1 MAEQLQT
8 DIREDRGTKNARRL
22 RQAGRTPAIVYGQG
36 KENVAI
42 SIDTTSI
49 QGIIVR
55 GQRLVELTGAVKDN
69 VFIRDLPWDTY
80 GVNLLHMDLTRVVE
94 GDTVEIEISV
104 EIRGSAP
111 GVSGGGVVNQAIY
124 SVTLEC
130 PVMEIPEKIEININ
144 ELELDEVIT
153 IGDIEI
159 PSNCTLLSDPT
170 TVAVQCMQR
179 IEDEEELEAV
189 DGEPAEEGADV
200 VSSEPELIGRADD
213 DEDGEDE

>member
-1 MAEQLQT
+1 
-8 DIREDRGTKNARRL
+8 
-22 RQAGRTPAIVYGQG
+22 
-36 KENVAI
+36 
-42 SIDTTSI
+42 
-49 QGIIVR
+49 
-55 GQRLVELTGAVKDN
+55 
-69 VFIRDLPWDTY
+69 
-80 GVNLLHMDLTRVVE
+80 
-94 GDTVEIEISV
+94 
-104 EIRGSAP
+104 
-111 GVSGGGVVNQAIY
+111 
-124 SVTLEC
+124 
-130 PVMEIPEKIEININ
+130 MEIPEKIEININ